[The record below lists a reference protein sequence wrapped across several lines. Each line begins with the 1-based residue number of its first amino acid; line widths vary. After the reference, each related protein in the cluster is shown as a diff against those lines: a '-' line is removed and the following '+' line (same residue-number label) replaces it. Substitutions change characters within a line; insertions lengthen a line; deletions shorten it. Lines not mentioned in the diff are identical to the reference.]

1 MAVVWGGRSGGSW
14 IISGKLLYLRAK
26 NQTNYI
32 MTTVVY
38 KIKGMMCSHC
48 VMHVQKALDSIP
60 GVKADVTLDPPQARI
75 EFSDK
80 VYGMDELQAVISEKA
95 GEYVLEN

>member
-1 MAVVWGGRSGGSW
+1 M
-14 IISGKLLYLRAK
+14 GKREWRQLDNLRRITIFARE

-38 KIKGMMCSHC
+38 KVKGMMCSHC